1 MVTPLRLTE
10 QRYHSLTPAV
20 FTRRYPGLGR
30 TVGYQGGVNVDVV
43 VSADGPD
50 SADQLRS
57 LHEWLRDVGELRGRI
72 GLSER
77 AAEPGTLGPVLEA
90 LVVALGPAGAATAV
104 STAVISWLRT
114 RRGEVRIKATFGENR
129 SVELTA
135 TNVAKLDA
143 AALEHQVARIAAML
157 EQGSKPLD
165 DR

>member
-1 MVTPLRLTE
+1 M
-10 QRYHSLTPAV
+10 
-20 FTRRYPGLGR
+20 
-30 TVGYQGGVNVDVV
+30 DVV